1 MSDVSRITIT
11 EDLTIYN
18 ALELKQ
24 RLTDALEQ
32 GSALELDLSHVA
44 EIDTSGLQ
52 LLILARR
59 EAKRRNKPMAIS
71 AMSDN
76 VRQTVE
82 FCNLTQ
88 YLGEPAVIAESPMA

>member
-1 MSDVSRITIT
+1 MSDVSHITIS

-24 RLTDALEQ
+24 RLIEALER

-44 EIDTSGLQ
+44 EIDTTGVQ

-59 EAKRRNKPMAIS
+59 EAGKQNKAITLC

-76 VRQTVE
+76 VRQTLE
-82 FCNLTQ
+82 FCNLTR
-88 YLGEPAVIAESPMA
+88 YLGELAVISDHPTA

>member
-24 RLTDALEQ
+24 RLTEAVEQ

-44 EIDTSGLQ
+44 EIDTAGLQ

-59 EAKRRNKPMAIS
+59 EAGKQNKPMLIC

-82 FCNLTQ
+82 FCNLTR
-88 YLGEPAVIAESPMA
+88 YLGEAAAISEAPTA